1 MSGLI
6 RSRSVI
12 CISLIIYI
20 IFNIVAV
27 NSVFAAEQI
36 SQTLTVTGTGI
47 EKIATTSTRVSL
59 GIEIQGKTATAVQK
73 EIQSRA
79 SKLVNFLRSRRVE
92 NLETTGIRLQPNYK
106 YERGNREL
114 IGYLGIN
121 NFSFTTETEA
131 AGKLLDEA
139 INAGAN
145 RINSLSFI
153 ATSDAIEKAKK
164 QVLIKAVNQA
174 KAQAET
180 ILNTLNLSSKE
191 IINIQINSPS
201 LPQPVSLRTESLR
214 SDPSLPIIGGQQE
227 VKANVTLVIKY

>member
-1 MSGLI
+1 MSGFIKLRPI
-6 RSRSVI
+6 I
-12 CISLIIYI
+12 CISIIIYI
-20 IFNIVAV
+20 ILNIVAV
-27 NSVFAAEQI
+27 NSAFAAEPI

-47 EKIATTSTRVSL
+47 ERIATTSTSISL

-79 SKLVNFLRSRRVE
+79 SQLVNFLRSRRVE

-106 YERGNREL
+106 YDRGNREL

-139 INAGAN
+139 IKAGAN
-145 RINSLSFI
+145 RIDSLSFI
-153 ATSDAIEKAKK
+153 ASSDAIEAAKK
-164 QVLIKAVNQA
+164 QVLITAVNQA

-180 ILNTLNLSSKE
+180 VLKTLNLSSKE
-191 IINIQINSPS
+191 IINIQINPPS

-214 SDPSLPIIGGQQE
+214 SDPSTPVIGGQQE
-227 VKANVTLVIKY
+227 VKANVTLIIKY